1 MTQPREKDSTFPV
14 KLRHHELPG
23 SFTFGILGRNI
34 SHTHM
39 QNNQEEL
46 EAIQDEL
53 AMAVFDENEARIAKL
68 QGEIRRIEDL
78 MNGPIA

>member
-1 MTQPREKDSTFPV
+1 
-14 KLRHHELPG
+14 
-23 SFTFGILGRNI
+23 
-34 SHTHM
+34 M